1 MPLTPFDYFRKKLNF
16 RLVNLQGVVETVLN
30 IISILLALCALC
42 SILYEHGCYLTPQE
56 ETRVTMV
63 VTAAFIFYVLRFI
76 VSAVFSSNI
85 KQYFKDQR
93 LNFVLIL
100 GIVAMYAFFAIYER
114 TAFIRNPVQFA
125 HIRVIAFHLLYF
137 IIFFIEIVK
146 AMAFVKRFQLS
157 PPVLMMLSFFVLI
170 AIGTG
175 LLLMPKMTT
184 HGISF
189 IDALFTATSA
199 SCVTGL
205 TVLST
210 ANDFTMSGQIVLM
223 VLMQL
228 GGMSILSFATFFI
241 SFLSHS
247 VTGLRYQY
255 MVKDMLSTDKLSD
268 SFSFLREIVMTI
280 FIVEGIGVLMLY
292 MYWETTGIF
301 ETNGET
307 FYFALFHAVS
317 AFNNAGFSLWTDGLM
332 DTAVVNSH
340 FPQVIIMVLVFIGSI
355 GFVVLRDFF
364 APAVIRERKRK
375 RWKSLTMGTQ
385 IALITSFV
393 IIAVGTVL
401 FFFLEYD
408 NTLAN
413 RSSLFDKMFTAFFQV
428 TAGRTAGFNIV
439 DVNAISVPMLMV
451 VTLIIFIGASPGST
465 GGGIKT
471 TTAFVIIKSLFA
483 TIKGKERI
491 EFNKKTIPFS
501 LVDKSYSIVVMSLV
515 FIFITVVTLGLLEPM
530 IPLKNIIFESTSAFT
545 TCGLSTGCIGSFSVA
560 GKGLLTFNMYLGRIG
575 TLTFAYALSKRTKE
589 SRHEYPETY
598 FMVG

>member
-1 MPLTPFDYFRKKLNF
+1 MPLTPFDYFKKKLNF
-16 RLVNLQGVVETVLN
+16 RLVNLQGTVERILN
-30 IISILLALCALC
+30 ILALLLALAALAG
-42 SILYEHGCYLTPQE
+42 ILYEHGCYLTPHQE
-56 ETRVTMV
+56 TLVTVV
-63 VTAAFIFYVLRFI
+63 VTIAFIFYVLRFI
-76 VSAVFSSNI
+76 VSAVFSSDI
-85 KQYFKDQR
+85 KQYFKDER
-93 LNFVLIL
+93 LNFILIICTL
-100 GIVAMYAFFAIYER
+100 GLFAFFAIYER
-114 TAFIRNPVQFA
+114 TANLQNTVQFY
-125 HIRVIAFHLLYF
+125 HQRIIVFHLLYF
-137 IIFFIEIVK
+137 VIFFIEVVK
-146 AMAFVKRFQLS
+146 AMAFVKKIQLS
-157 PPVLMMLSFFVLI
+157 PPVLMMMSFFVLI
-170 AIGTG
+170 SIGTG

-184 HGISF
+184 HGITF

-205 TVLST
+205 TVVST
-210 ANDFTMSGQIVLM
+210 ANDFTTSGQIVLM

-255 MVKDMLSTDKLSD
+255 MVKDMLSTDRLSD

-280 FIVEGIGVLMLY
+280 FIVEAIGVVMLY
-292 MYWETTGIF
+292 MYWETTGVF
-301 ETNGET
+301 SSDGET

-332 DTAVVNSH
+332 DSAVVNSH
-340 FPQVIIMVLVFIGSI
+340 FPQVIIMLLVFIGSI

-364 APAVIRERKRK
+364 APVVIRERKRK
-375 RWKSLTMGTQ
+375 RWKSLAIGTQ

-401 FFFLEYD
+401 FFFMEYD
-408 NTLAN
+408 NTLAT
-413 RSSLFDKMFTAFFQV
+413 RSSIFDKMFTAFFQV

-451 VTLIIFIGASPGST
+451 VTVIIFIGASPGST

>member
-1 MPLTPFDYFRKKLNF
+1 MQFSSFDYFKKKLNF
-16 RLVNLQGVVETVLN
+16 YLVNKQGVVETVLN
-30 IISILLALCALC
+30 VSSILLAIAALGA
-42 SILYEHGCYLTPQE
+42 ILYEHGCYLTPSQE
-56 ETRVTMV
+56 SIVTIIV
-63 VTAAFIFYVLRFI
+63 SISFIFYVFRFI
-76 VSAVFSSNI
+76 ISAIFSSNI
-85 KQYFKDQR
+85 KQYFKDER
-93 LNFVLIL
+93 LNFILIL
-100 GIVAMYAFFAIYER
+100 LIFALFAFFFIYER
-114 TAFIRNPVQFA
+114 TATIQSPVQFA
-125 HIRVIAFHLLYF
+125 HQRVIAFHLLYF
-137 IIFFIEIVK
+137 IVFFIEVVK
-146 AMAFVKRFQLS
+146 AMAFIKKIKLS
-157 PPVLMMLSFFVLI
+157 PPVLMMMSFFVLI

-184 HGISF
+184 NGIAF

-205 TVLST
+205 TVLNT
-210 ANDFTMSGQIVLM
+210 ANDFTTSGQIVLM

-247 VTGLRYQY
+247 FTGLRYQY
-255 MVKDMLSTDKLSD
+255 MVKDMLSTDKVSD
-268 SFSFLREIVMTI
+268 SFSFLREIVITI
-280 FIVEGIGVLMLY
+280 FIVEAIGVVMLY

-301 ETNGET
+301 SSNGET
-307 FYFALFHAVS
+307 FYFALFHAIS
-317 AFNNAGFSLWTDGLM
+317 AFNNAGFSLWTNGLM
-332 DTAVVNSH
+332 DNTIVNSH
-340 FPQVIIMVLVFIGSI
+340 FPQVIIMLLVFTGSI

-375 RWKSLTMGTQ
+375 RWKSLTTGTQ
-385 IALITSFV
+385 IALLTSFV
-393 IIAVGTVL
+393 IIIVGTIL
-401 FFFLEYD
+401 FFFIEYD

-413 RSSLFDKMFTAFFQV
+413 RSSLFDKLFTSFFQV

-439 DVNAISVPMLMV
+439 DIDMVSVPMLMV
-451 VTLIIFIGASPGST
+451 IILIIFIGASPGST

-483 TIKGKERI
+483 TIKGKNKI

-501 LVDKSYSIVVMSLV
+501 LVDKSYSIVIMSLV
-515 FIFITVVTLGLLEPM
+515 IIFITVVTLALLEPM
-530 IPLKNIIFESTSAFT
+530 VPLKNILFESTSAFT
-545 TCGLSTGCIGSFSVA
+545 TCGLSTGCISDFSVA
-560 GKGLLTFNMYLGRIG
+560 GKAVLTFNMYIGRIG

>member
-1 MPLTPFDYFRKKLNF
+1 MPLTPFDYFKKKLNF
-16 RLVNLQGVVETVLN
+16 RLVNLQGTVERVLN
-30 IISILLALCALC
+30 ILSILLALAALGF
-42 SILYEHGCYLTPQE
+42 ILYEHGCYLTPHQE
-56 ETRVTMV
+56 TLVTAV
-63 VTAAFIFYVLRFI
+63 VTIAFIFYVLRFI
-76 VSAVFSSNI
+76 VSAVFSSDI
-85 KQYFKDQR
+85 KQYFKDER
-93 LNFVLIL
+93 LNFILIIFTLVLF
-100 GIVAMYAFFAIYER
+100 VFFAVYER
-114 TAFIRNPVQFA
+114 ATTIHNVVQFY
-125 HIRVIAFHLLYF
+125 HQLVIVFHLLYF
-137 IIFFIEIVK
+137 IIFLIEIVK
-146 AMAFVKRFQLS
+146 SLAFVKKIHVS

-184 HGISF
+184 HGIAF

-210 ANDFTMSGQIVLM
+210 ANDFTTSGQIVLM

-268 SFSFLREIVMTI
+268 SFSFLREIIVTI
-280 FIVEGIGVLMLY
+280 FAVEAIGVVMLY

-340 FPQVIIMVLVFIGSI
+340 FPQVIIMLLVFIGSI

-375 RWKSLTMGTQ
+375 RWKSLAIGTQ
-385 IALITSFV
+385 IALLTSFV

-401 FFFLEYD
+401 FFFMEYD
-408 NTLAN
+408 NTLA
-413 RSSLFDKMFTAFFQV
+413 SKSTLFDKIFCALFQV

-451 VTLIIFIGASPGST
+451 VTVIIFIGASPGST

-545 TCGLSTGCIGSFSVA
+545 TCGLSTGCIGGFSVA
-560 GKGLLTFNMYLGRIG
+560 GKALLTFNMYLGRIG

>member
-1 MPLTPFDYFRKKLNF
+1 MQFSSFDYFKKKLNF
-16 RLVNLQGVVETVLN
+16 YLVNKQGVVETVLN
-30 IISILLALCALC
+30 VSSILLAIAALGA
-42 SILYEHGCYLTPQE
+42 ILYEHGCYLTPSQE
-56 ETRVTMV
+56 SIVTIIV
-63 VTAAFIFYVLRFI
+63 SISFIFYVFRFI
-76 VSAVFSSNI
+76 ISAIFSSNI
-85 KQYFKDQR
+85 KQYFKDER
-93 LNFVLIL
+93 LNFILIL
-100 GIVAMYAFFAIYER
+100 LIFALFAFFFIYER
-114 TAFIRNPVQFA
+114 TATIQSPVQFA
-125 HIRVIAFHLLYF
+125 HQRVIAFHLLYF
-137 IIFFIEIVK
+137 IVFFIEVVK
-146 AMAFVKRFQLS
+146 AMAFIKKIKLS
-157 PPVLMMLSFFVLI
+157 PPVLMMMSFFVLI

-184 HGISF
+184 NGIAF

-205 TVLST
+205 TVLNT
-210 ANDFTMSGQIVLM
+210 ANDFTTSGQIVLM

-247 VTGLRYQY
+247 FTGLRYQY
-255 MVKDMLSTDKLSD
+255 MVKDMLSTDKVSD
-268 SFSFLREIVMTI
+268 SFSFLREIVITI
-280 FIVEGIGVLMLY
+280 FIVEAIGVVMLY

-301 ETNGET
+301 SSNGET
-307 FYFALFHAVS
+307 FYFALFHAIS
-317 AFNNAGFSLWTDGLM
+317 AFNNAGFSLWTNGLM
-332 DTAVVNSH
+332 DNTIVNSY
-340 FPQVIIMVLVFIGSI
+340 FPQVIIMLLVFTGSI

-375 RWKSLTMGTQ
+375 RWKSLTTGTQ
-385 IALITSFV
+385 IALLTSFV
-393 IIAVGTVL
+393 IIIVGTIL
-401 FFFLEYD
+401 FFFIEYD

-413 RSSLFDKMFTAFFQV
+413 RSSLFDKLFTSFFQV

-439 DVNAISVPMLMV
+439 DIDMVSVPMLMV
-451 VTLIIFIGASPGST
+451 IILIIFIGASPGST

-483 TIKGKERI
+483 TIKGKNKI

-501 LVDKSYSIVVMSLV
+501 LVDKSYSIVIMSLV
-515 FIFITVVTLGLLEPM
+515 IIFITVVTLALLEPM
-530 IPLKNIIFESTSAFT
+530 VPLKNILFESTSAFT
-545 TCGLSTGCIGSFSVA
+545 TCGLSTGCISDFSVA
-560 GKGLLTFNMYLGRIG
+560 GKAVLTFNMYIGRIG

>member
-1 MPLTPFDYFRKKLNF
+1 MPLTPFDYFKKKLNF
-16 RLVNLQGVVETVLN
+16 RLVNLQGTVERVLN
-30 IISILLALCALC
+30 VLSILLAVAALGL
-42 SILYEHGCYLTPQE
+42 ILFEHGCYLTPQQ
-56 ETRVTMV
+56 ETLVTVV
-63 VTAAFIFYVLRFI
+63 VTIAFIFYVLRFI
-76 VSAVFSSNI
+76 VSAIFSSDI

-100 GIVAMYAFFAIYER
+100 CTVALFAFFAIYER
-114 TAFIRNPVQFA
+114 TATIHNQVQFY
-125 HIRVIAFHLLYF
+125 HQRIIAFHLLYF
-137 IIFFIEIVK
+137 VIFFIEVVK
-146 AMAFVKRFQLS
+146 SLAFLKKIHLS

-170 AIGTG
+170 FIGTG
-175 LLLMPKMTT
+175 LLLMPKMTV
-184 HGISF
+184 HGIAF

-210 ANDFTMSGQIVLM
+210 ANDFTTSGQIVLM

-268 SFSFLREIVMTI
+268 SFSFLREIIMTI
-280 FIVEGIGVLMLY
+280 FIVEGIGVVMLY
-292 MYWETTGIF
+292 MYWETTGLF

-340 FPQVIIMVLVFIGSI
+340 FPQVIIMLLVFIGSI

-375 RWKSLTMGTQ
+375 RWKSLAMGTQ
-385 IALITSFV
+385 IALITSFA
-393 IIAVGTVL
+393 IIIIGTIL
-401 FFFLEYD
+401 FFFIEYD
-408 NTLAN
+408 NTLASKN
-413 RSSLFDKMFTAFFQV
+413 TLFDKAFCALFQV

-439 DVNAISVPMLMV
+439 DVNAISVPMLLV
-451 VTLIIFIGASPGST
+451 VILIIFIGASPGST

-471 TTAFVIIKSLFA
+471 TTAFVIIKSIFA
-483 TIKGKERI
+483 TIKGKNKI

-515 FIFITVVTLGLLEPM
+515 IIFITVVSLGLLEPM
-530 IPLKNIIFESTSAFT
+530 VPLKNIIFESTSAFT

-560 GKGLLTFNMYLGRIG
+560 GKALLTFNMYIGRIG

>member
-1 MPLTPFDYFRKKLNF
+1 MPLTSFDYFKKKLNF
-16 RLVNLQGVVETVLN
+16 RLVNLQGTVERVLN
-30 IISILLALCALC
+30 VLSILLAFAALGG
-42 SILYEHGCYLTPQE
+42 ILYEHGGYLTPQQE
-56 ETRVTMV
+56 TMV
-63 VTAAFIFYVLRFI
+63 TVVVTIAFIFYVLRFI
-76 VSAVFSSNI
+76 VSAVFSSDI
-85 KQYFKDQR
+85 KQYFKDER
-93 LNFVLIL
+93 LNFILIICTL
-100 GIVAMYAFFAIYER
+100 SLFAFFAIYER
-114 TAFIRNPVQFA
+114 TADIDNIVQFY
-125 HIRVIAFHLLYF
+125 HHRVIVFHLLYF
-137 IIFFIEIVK
+137 VIFFIEIVK
-146 AMAFVKRFQLS
+146 ALAFVKKFHLS
-157 PPVLMMLSFFVLI
+157 PPVMMMLSFFVLI
-170 AIGTG
+170 FIGTG

-205 TVLST
+205 TVLNT
-210 ANDFTMSGQIVLM
+210 ATDFTTSGQIVLM

-268 SFSFLREIVMTI
+268 SFSFLREIVVTI
-280 FIVEGIGVLMLY
+280 FIVEAIGVIMLY

-340 FPQVIIMVLVFIGSI
+340 FPQVIIMLLVFIGSI

-413 RSSLFDKMFTAFFQV
+413 RGSLFDKMFTAFFQV

-451 VTLIIFIGASPGST
+451 VTVIIFIGASPGST

-530 IPLKNIIFESTSAFT
+530 VPLKNIIFESTSAFT
-545 TCGLSTGCIGSFSVA
+545 TCGLSTGCIGDFSVA

>member
-1 MPLTPFDYFRKKLNF
+1 MPLTPFDYFKKKLNF
-16 RLVNLQGVVETVLN
+16 RLVNLQGTVERVLN
-30 IISILLALCALC
+30 VLSILLALAALGG
-42 SILYEHGCYLTPQE
+42 ILYEHGCYLTPQQ
-56 ETRVTMV
+56 ETLVTV
-63 VTAAFIFYVLRFI
+63 IVTIAFIFYVLRFI
-76 VSAVFSSNI
+76 VSAIFSSDI
-85 KQYFKDQR
+85 KQYFKDER
-93 LNFVLIL
+93 LNFILIICTL
-100 GIVAMYAFFAIYER
+100 GLFAFFAIYER
-114 TAFIRNPVQFA
+114 TATIPNMVQFY
-125 HIRVIAFHLLYF
+125 HQRIIVFHLLYF
-137 IIFFIEIVK
+137 VIFFIEIVK
-146 AMAFVKRFQLS
+146 SLAFVKRFQLS

-175 LLLMPKMTT
+175 LLMMPKMTT
-184 HGISF
+184 HGIAF

-205 TVLST
+205 TVLNT
-210 ANDFTMSGQIVLM
+210 ANDFTTSGQIVLM

-280 FIVEGIGVLMLY
+280 FIVEAIGVVMLY

-301 ETNGET
+301 ESDGET

-340 FPQVIIMVLVFIGSI
+340 FPQVIIMLLVFIGSI

-364 APAVIRERKRK
+364 ASAVIRERKRK
-375 RWKSLTMGTQ
+375 RWKSLAIGTQ

-401 FFFLEYD
+401 FFFMEYD

-413 RSSLFDKMFTAFFQV
+413 RSSLFDKLFTAFFQV

-451 VTLIIFIGASPGST
+451 VILIIFIGASPGST

-530 IPLKNIIFESTSAFT
+530 VPLKNIIFESTSAFT
-545 TCGLSTGCIGSFSVA
+545 TCGLSTGCIGGFSVA
-560 GKGLLTFNMYLGRIG
+560 GKAVLTFNMYLGRIG

>member
-1 MPLTPFDYFRKKLNF
+1 MPLTPFDYFKKKLNF
-16 RLVNLQGVVETVLN
+16 RLVNLQGTVERILN
-30 IISILLALCALC
+30 ILALLLALAALAG
-42 SILYEHGCYLTPQE
+42 ILYEHGCYLTPHQE
-56 ETRVTMV
+56 TLVTVV
-63 VTAAFIFYVLRFI
+63 VTIAFIFYVLRFI
-76 VSAVFSSNI
+76 VSAVFSSDI
-85 KQYFKDQR
+85 KQYFKDER
-93 LNFVLIL
+93 LNFILIICTL
-100 GIVAMYAFFAIYER
+100 GLFAFFAIYER
-114 TAFIRNPVQFA
+114 TANLQNTVQFY
-125 HIRVIAFHLLYF
+125 HQRIIVFHLLYF
-137 IIFFIEIVK
+137 VIFFIEVVK
-146 AMAFVKRFQLS
+146 AMAFVKKIQLS
-157 PPVLMMLSFFVLI
+157 PPVLMMMSFFVLI
-170 AIGTG
+170 SIGTG

-184 HGISF
+184 HGITF

-205 TVLST
+205 TVVST
-210 ANDFTMSGQIVLM
+210 ANDFTTSGQIVLM

-255 MVKDMLSTDKLSD
+255 MVKDMLSTDRLSD

-280 FIVEGIGVLMLY
+280 FIVEAIGVVMLY
-292 MYWETTGIF
+292 MYWETTGVF
-301 ETNGET
+301 SSDGET

-332 DTAVVNSH
+332 DSAVVNSH
-340 FPQVIIMVLVFIGSI
+340 FPQVIIMLLVFIGSI

-364 APAVIRERKRK
+364 APVVIRERKRK
-375 RWKSLTMGTQ
+375 RWKSLAIGTQ

-401 FFFLEYD
+401 FFFMEYD
-408 NTLAN
+408 NTLAT
-413 RSSLFDKMFTAFFQV
+413 RSSIFDKMFTAFFQV

-451 VTLIIFIGASPGST
+451 VTVIIFIGASPGST

-501 LVDKSYSIVVMSLV
+501 LVDKSYSIVIMSLV
-515 FIFITVVTLGLLEPM
+515 IIFITVVTLGLIEPM

-560 GKGLLTFNMYLGRIG
+560 GKAVLTFNMYIGRIG

>member
-1 MPLTPFDYFRKKLNF
+1 MPLTPFDYFKKKLNF
-16 RLVNLQGVVETVLN
+16 RLVNLQGTVERVLN
-30 IISILLALCALC
+30 ILSILLALVALGG
-42 SILYEHGCYLTPQE
+42 ILYEHGCYLTPQQE
-56 ETRVTMV
+56 TMV
-63 VTAAFIFYVLRFI
+63 TVVVTIAFIFYVLRFI
-76 VSAVFSSNI
+76 VSAIFSSDI
-85 KQYFKDQR
+85 KQYFKDER
-93 LNFVLIL
+93 LNFILIICTL
-100 GIVAMYAFFAIYER
+100 GLFTFFAIYER
-114 TAFIRNPVQFA
+114 TGSIPNIVQFY
-125 HIRVIAFHLLYF
+125 HQRIIVFHLLYF
-137 IIFFIEIVK
+137 VIFFIEIVK
-146 AMAFVKRFQLS
+146 SLAFVKRFQLS

-184 HGISF
+184 HGIAF

-210 ANDFTMSGQIVLM
+210 ANDFTTSGQIVLM

-280 FIVEGIGVLMLY
+280 FIVEAIGVVMLY

-301 ETNGET
+301 ESNGET

-317 AFNNAGFSLWTDGLM
+317 AFNNAGFSLWSDGLM

-340 FPQVIIMVLVFIGSI
+340 FPQVIIMLLVFIGSI

-364 APAVIRERKRK
+364 APVVIRERKRK
-375 RWKSLTMGTQ
+375 RWKSLAIGTQ

-393 IIAVGTVL
+393 IIAVGTLL
-401 FFFLEYD
+401 FFFMEYD

-413 RSSLFDKMFTAFFQV
+413 RSSLFDKLFTAFFQV

-439 DVNAISVPMLMV
+439 DVNAISVPMLIV

-530 IPLKNIIFESTSAFT
+530 VPLKNIIFESTSAFT
-545 TCGLSTGCIGSFSVA
+545 TCGLSTGCIGGFSVA
-560 GKGLLTFNMYLGRIG
+560 GKALLTFNMYLGRIG

>member
-1 MPLTPFDYFRKKLNF
+1 MPLTSFDYFKKKLNF
-16 RLVNLQGVVETVLN
+16 RLVNLQGTVERVLN
-30 IISILLALCALC
+30 ILSILLAVAALGG
-42 SILYEHGCYLTPQE
+42 ILYEHGGYLTPQQE
-56 ETRVTMV
+56 TMV
-63 VTAAFIFYVLRFI
+63 TTIVTIAFIFYVLRFI
-76 VSAVFSSNI
+76 VSAVFSSDI
-85 KQYFKDQR
+85 KQYFKDER
-93 LNFVLIL
+93 LNFILIICTL
-100 GIVAMYAFFAIYER
+100 GLYIFFAIYEH
-114 TAFIRNPVQFA
+114 TADIHNMVQFY
-125 HIRVIAFHLLYF
+125 HQRVIVFHLLYF
-137 IIFFIEIVK
+137 VIFFIEIVK
-146 AMAFVKRFQLS
+146 ALAFVKKFHLS
-157 PPVLMMLSFFVLI
+157 PPVMMMLSFFVLI

-205 TVLST
+205 TVLNT
-210 ANDFTMSGQIVLM
+210 ATDFTTSGQIVLM

-268 SFSFLREIVMTI
+268 SFSFLREIVVTI
-280 FIVEGIGVLMLY
+280 FIVEAIGVVMLY

-301 ETNGET
+301 ESDGET

-340 FPQVIIMVLVFIGSI
+340 FPQVIIMLLVFTGSI

-375 RWKSLTMGTQ
+375 QWKSLTMGTQ

-393 IIAVGTVL
+393 IIAVGTIL
-401 FFFLEYD
+401 FFFIEYD

-413 RSSLFDKMFTAFFQV
+413 KSTLFDKAFCAFFQV

-439 DVNAISVPMLMV
+439 DVNAISIPMLMV
-451 VTLIIFIGASPGST
+451 ITLIIFIGASPGST

-483 TIKGKERI
+483 TIKGKNKI

-515 FIFITVVTLGLLEPM
+515 FIFITVVALGLLEPM
-530 IPLKNIIFESTSAFT
+530 VPLKNIIFESTSAFT

-589 SRHEYPETY
+589 TRHEYPETY

>member
-1 MPLTPFDYFRKKLNF
+1 MPLTPFDYFKKKLNF
-16 RLVNLQGVVETVLN
+16 RLVNLQGTVERVLN
-30 IISILLALCALC
+30 ILSILLAFAALGG
-42 SILYEHGCYLTPQE
+42 ILYEHGSYLTPHQE
-56 ETRVTMV
+56 TLVTV
-63 VTAAFIFYVLRFI
+63 IVTIAFIFYVLRFI
-76 VSAVFSSNI
+76 VSAIFSSDI
-85 KQYFKDQR
+85 KQYFKDER
-93 LNFVLIL
+93 LNFILIL
-100 GIVAMYAFFAIYER
+100 CTLALFVFFAVYER
-114 TAFIRNPVQFA
+114 TAIIHNMVRFYHQ
-125 HIRVIAFHLLYF
+125 RVVVFHLFYF
-137 IIFFIEIVK
+137 VIFFIEIVK
-146 AMAFVKRFQLS
+146 ALAFVKKFKLS
-157 PPVLMMLSFFVLI
+157 PPVMMMLSFFVLI
-170 AIGTG
+170 AIGTM
-175 LLLMPKMTT
+175 LLMMPKMTT
-184 HGISF
+184 HGIAF

-210 ANDFTMSGQIVLM
+210 ANDFTTSGQIVLM

-268 SFSFLREIVMTI
+268 SFSFLREIIVTI
-280 FIVEGIGVLMLY
+280 FIVEAIGVVMLY
-292 MYWETTGIF
+292 MYWETTGLF
-301 ETNGET
+301 ETDWET

-332 DTAVVNSH
+332 DTTVVNSH
-340 FPQVIIMVLVFIGSI
+340 FPQVIIMLLVFIGSI

-364 APAVIRERKRK
+364 APAVISERKRK

-393 IIAVGTVL
+393 IIAVGTIL
-401 FFFLEYD
+401 FFFIEYN
-408 NTLAN
+408 NTLASRN
-413 RSSLFDKMFTAFFQV
+413 TLFDKIFCSLFQV

-439 DVNAISVPMLMV
+439 DVNAISVPMLTV
-451 VTLIIFIGASPGST
+451 ITLIIFIGASPGST

-471 TTAFVIIKSLFA
+471 TTAFVIVKSLFA
-483 TIKGKERI
+483 TIKGKNKI

-515 FIFITVVTLGLLEPM
+515 IIFATVVTLGLLEPM
-530 IPLKNIIFESTSAFT
+530 VPLKNIIFESTSAFT

-560 GKGLLTFNMYLGRIG
+560 GKALLTFNMYIGRIG